1 MHLSRLDLA
10 QMDDEYLD
18 SRGWSGC
25 ERLPFLEDPAV
36 EQTLHKIETNIADPG
51 ARFNA
56 LRDWLVSAESFS
68 YDLHEVEEVEEREGR
83 EIMRLLLQEHL
94 NARGTG
100 DVGPRIDVTTERK
113 SWGSEETAEQE
124 EEKPAGNPSAAEE
137 AGEETKT
144 LPNRRTAH
152 RDYVSEFG
160 KVDVNRTWYYKT
172 GVPGLCVLDEDLS
185 LPARSYSYEVQK
197 KWLGD
202 VVRGPF
208 GDAQRRT
215 SLTIAEPLS
224 TQTGEDLIREAA
236 RDVDA
241 FYAEQPV
248 WSAAETGDLLV
259 AAVDCKGVRLLEK
272 ELAKTKTKG
281 KDGKKPK
288 KKMATVAAVYTQ
300 PSRVRTPED
309 ILKEVCRDE
318 AKNEGG
324 EAQEEKGKKVRLLPP
339 EHKRVWASLTKSKDE
354 LFEEVGDEMDRRDP
368 KRQKLWVGLTDGE
381 EALQRRVLSI
391 IGRHCAVELILDLYH
406 VLEYLWEAAFG
417 FHDKKTD
424 VGRKGARQWVYPRLR
439 LILEGKVSRVVAG
452 MRQSATKSGL
462 RGAKRKAV
470 DKACKYFLRNKNYM
484 RYDEYL
490 AKGLPIGS
498 GAAEGACRNLIKDRL
513 ECTGMRWS
521 IATAEA
527 VIKMRAVELTGHTS
541 AYWEYH
547 IELEHERLYGGR
559 QWSSSPHIL
568 GPWSGAS
575 GKSSGTFST
584 PHVIGARGA

>member
-1 MHLSRLDLA
+1 M
-10 QMDDEYLD
+10 
-18 SRGWSGC
+18 
-25 ERLPFLEDPAV
+25 
-36 EQTLHKIETNIADPG
+36 EQALHKIETNIADPE

-56 LRDWLVSAESFS
+56 LRDWLVSADSFS
-68 YDLHEVEEVEEREGR
+68 IALHEVEEVEAREGR
-83 EIMRLLLQEHL
+83 EILRLLLQKHL
-94 NARGTG
+94 DARGTG
-100 DVGPRIDVTTERK
+100 DVGPRIDVTTEGRN
-113 SWGSEETAEQE
+113 SASEKAAEE
-124 EEKPAGNPSAAEE
+124 GKPAGKPSSAEE
-137 AGEETKT
+137 PGDEKSVGQPSSAEERGEERET
-144 LPNRRTAH
+144 LSNRRTAH

-160 KVDVNRTWYYKT
+160 HVDVNRTRYYKT

-185 LPARSYSYEVQK
+185 LPARSYSYELQK
-197 KWLGD
+197 MWLGD
-202 VVRGPF
+202 VIRGPF
-208 GDAQRRT
+208 EDAKRRASAVIEESLSKQT
-215 SLTIAEPLS
+215 S
-224 TQTGEDLIREAA
+224 EDLIREAA
-236 RDVDA
+236 RDVDD

-248 WSAAETGDLLV
+248 WSAEETGDLLV

-272 ELAKTKTKG
+272 ELAKHKTKG
-281 KDGKKPK
+281 KDGKKPR

-300 PSRVRTPED
+300 ASRVRTPED

-324 EAQEEKGKKVRLLPP
+324 EAPKERPKKVRLPPP
-339 EHKRVWASLTKSKDE
+339 EHKRVWASLTKRKDE
-354 LFEEVGDEMDRRDP
+354 LFEEVGEEMDRRDP
-368 KRQKLWVGLTDGE
+368 KRRKLWVALTDGE
-381 EALQRRVLSI
+381 KALQRRVLSI
-391 IGRHCAVELILDLYH
+391 IGRYCAVELILDLYH
-406 VLEYLWEAAFG
+406 VLEYLWDAAYG
-417 FHDKKTD
+417 FHDRQTE
-424 VGRKGARQWVYPRLR
+424 VGRNGARQWVYTRLQ

-498 GAAEGACRNLIKDRL
+498 GSVEGACRNLIKDRL

-547 IELEHERLYGGR
+547 IEREHERLYGGR
-559 QWSSSPHIL
+559 QWYSPPHIL
-568 GPWSGAS
+568 GPWSNVS
-575 GKSSGTFST
+575 GKSVGGVST
-584 PHVIGARGA
+584 PHVIGAPGA